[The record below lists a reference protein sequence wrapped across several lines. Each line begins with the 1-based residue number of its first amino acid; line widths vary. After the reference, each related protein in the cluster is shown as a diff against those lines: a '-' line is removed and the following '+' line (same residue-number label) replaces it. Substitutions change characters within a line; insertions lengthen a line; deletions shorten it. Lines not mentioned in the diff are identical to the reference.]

1 MKLTSQRYSLLKN
14 DRNFQK
20 LNVEFLLIT
29 MAQNMQYIFLVLQL
43 LGLLNVINFSL
54 NPDQFPSLTITGEFN
69 TFKSY
74 SFNPVYI
81 YGHFLY
87 VFYEAMRSAT
97 ITFIDHI
104 RANIF
109 SAGIVAILI
118 VNIWLLY
125 SGMSYG
131 HDTGTSRKRNIALE
145 LMKDILKSGNLLEDA
160 LWMMFILDIIV
171 FITTP
176 TKTHIYFLLGLY
188 LVMLSIK
195 ITPAISNLI
204 IAASTAFQKSFFHN
218 EKVLF
223 VVTLLDIATVY
234 FDTRSTFTFFLMIIA
249 YSAVATLL
257 LKLTSKFGE
266 VNKII
271 FYLAYLGL
279 IVFLASIFLIYG
291 ISFLLVIIAQLPLLI
306 YFYWKKKK
314 FIPGWL
320 MQAVNGIFLVI
331 LLFFFLK

>member
-1 MKLTSQRYSLLKN
+1 MKLTAQRYALLKN

-29 MAQNMQYIFLVLQL
+29 LAQNMQYVFLVLQL
-43 LGLLNVINFSL
+43 LGILNVINFSL
-54 NPDQFPSLTITGEFN
+54 NPDHFPSLTITGEFS
-69 TFKSY
+69 TFKSH

-87 VFYEAMRSAT
+87 VFYEAMRSVT
-97 ITFIDHI
+97 LTFIDHI
-104 RANIF
+104 RANPF

-131 HDTGTSRKRNIALE
+131 HDNRSARKRNIVIE
-145 LMKDILKSGNLLEDA
+145 LMKDVLKSGNLLEDA

-176 TKTHIYFLLGLY
+176 TKSHIYFLLGVY

-195 ITPAISNLI
+195 VTPLVSNLI
-204 IAASTAFQKSFFHN
+204 IYASTAFQKSFFHN

-249 YSAVATLL
+249 YSAVATIL
-257 LKLTSKFGE
+257 LKLTSKFE
-266 VNKII
+266 QANKVI
-271 FYLAYLGL
+271 FYLSYLGF
-279 IVFLASIFLIYG
+279 IVFLGSIFLIYG
-291 ISFLLVIIAQLPLLI
+291 ISSLLVIIAQLPLLI
-306 YFYWKKKK
+306 YFYKAKKK
-314 FIPGWL
+314 FIPRWL
-320 MQAVNGIFLVI
+320 MQAANGLFLVI
-331 LLFFFLK
+331 LLFFFLR

>member
-1 MKLTSQRYSLLKN
+1 MKLTEQRYHLLRN

-29 MAQNMQYIFLVLQL
+29 LAQNMQYIFLVLQL
-43 LGLLNVINFSL
+43 LSIFNVINFNL
-54 NPDQFPSLTITGEFN
+54 NPDHFPSLTISGEIS
-69 TFKSY
+69 TIKSY
-74 SFNPVYI
+74 SFNPIYA

-87 VFYEAMRSAT
+87 VFYEAMRSVT
-97 ITFIDHI
+97 LTFVDHI
-104 RANIF
+104 KSNIF

-131 HDTGTSRKRNIALE
+131 HDTGASRKRNIVFE

-176 TKTHIYFLLGLY
+176 EKSHIYLLLGLY
-188 LVMLSIK
+188 LIMLSVK
-195 ITPAISNLI
+195 VTPIISNI
-204 IAASTAFQKSFFHN
+204 VIALSTAFQKSFFHN
-218 EKVLF
+218 EKVLLI
-223 VVTLLDIATVY
+223 VTILDIALVY
-234 FDTRSTFTFFLMIIA
+234 LDSRSMFTLFLMIIA

-257 LKLTSKFGE
+257 LKITSKLKE
-266 VNKII
+266 VNKVI
-271 FYLAYLGL
+271 FYLAYLGF

-291 ISFLLVIIAQLPLLI
+291 ISFLLVIIAQIPLLI

-314 FIPGWL
+314 FIPMWL
-320 MQAVNGIFLVI
+320 MQAVNGIFLVV
-331 LLFFFLK
+331 LLYFYF